1 MWSGIQNP
9 VKDTFNSQAKDNKPE
24 KEKEPEEA
32 AQKNASITLKRF
44 MWKKKRW
51 GHFYWCQIPM
61 WSPKTKSISLEWL
74 PFLLPHEWLTDY
86 MYQKGAKEEAM
97 PEKGTC
103 TSQRSAEAT
112 KAWKE
117 PLDTM
122 IPVGLHGDGVP
133 IQGMHQSTL
142 DFWTLNLPASE
153 KWGSQRVSVCCL
165 ETKYNAGE
173 ETCQAICQVIARSL
187 EKLGS
192 GIFPSCRH
200 DGSTFLLTSDKE
212 RMQWAGRVI
221 HACQGSFDPNQI
233 WLGLE
238 YEMVGGT
245 SP

>member
-1 MWSGIQNP
+1 M
-9 VKDTFNSQAKDNKPE
+9 
-24 KEKEPEEA
+24 
-32 AQKNASITLKRF
+32 
-44 MWKKKRW
+44 KKKRW

-142 DFWTLNLPASE
+142 DFWTLNLPANE

-221 HACQGSFDPNQI
+221 HACQGSSDPNQI
-233 WLGLE
+233 
-238 YEMVGGT
+238 
-245 SP
+245 